1 MFTRYLLFLLFVG
14 SLLQACGSDSS
25 IVDDTNDILS
35 SEIVLPLSVR
45 GITSYASETD
55 ENRINTV
62 NIFSFVQKP
71 GETVYTYEKRFTET
85 VTSGGNAKAELSLTL
100 DGTLPRILYFVANNV
115 SNIPFLTDMR
125 PGTPATS
132 VDEEALLMDSDIPQ
146 APFTLVSKVQ
156 LDTPY
161 LTTNLPVEFT
171 HTVSRLDIVNNYK
184 GFEIDSMIVRNAT
197 LGTYAFNESLA
208 ADELPHIDQKY
219 TSNPIYLYHSSSLVL
234 SVYGKYN
241 GIRAVF
247 DIDLK
252 EIKKATRYNV
262 VINSLND
269 QEQKFTGNFYW
280 EVVPWTEEIVESTPD
295 WK

>member
-1 MFTRYLLFLLFVG
+1 MSTKYLLFLLFVG
-14 SLLQACGSDSS
+14 SLLQACSSDSS
-25 IVDDTNDILS
+25 IVDDTNGISS

-62 NIFSFVQKP
+62 DIFSFIQKP
-71 GETVYTYEKRFTET
+71 GETAYTYEKRFTET

-100 DGTLPRILYFVANNV
+100 DGTLPRILYFVANDV
-115 SNIPFLTDMR
+115 SNIPFLTYMR

-132 VDEEALLMDSDIPQ
+132 VDEEALLMDFDIPQ

-156 LDTPY
+156 LNTPY
-161 LTTNLPVEFT
+161 STTHLPVEFT

-184 GFEIDSMIVRNAT
+184 GFEIDSMIARNAT
-197 LGTYAFNESLA
+197 LGTYAFNELLA
-208 ADELPHIDQKY
+208 TDELPHMDQKY
-219 TSNPIYLYHSSSLVL
+219 TSNPIYLYHAASQVL

-269 QEQKFTGNFYW
+269 QEQNFTSNLYW